1 MSFES
6 LRTVLAQNHFA
17 AKPAIAATAMVSAAV
32 ALMKEH
38 NVDAV
43 VAMNDDRVAG
53 VFTAHDVLTRVI
65 AGARDT
71 ATTRIVD
78 ALPEEPPRVDA
89 DTSIGQTL
97 LLMDERRCDHIAVAD
112 RGRVLG
118 VLSRSD
124 LSAWMIR
131 NQQEQLDSAIRAVKF
146 MGLSNRRG

>member
-6 LRTVLAQNHFA
+6 LRTVLAENHIT
-17 AKPAIAATAMVSAAV
+17 AKPAIAATAPVSAAV

-38 NVDAV
+38 AVDAV
-43 VAMNDDRVAG
+43 VAMNDDRFAG

-65 AGARDT
+65 GNARDT
-71 ATTRIVD
+71 ASTRIVD
-78 ALPEEPPRVDA
+78 ALSDESPRVDI

-97 LLMDERRCDHIAVAD
+97 MLMNERRCDHAAVID
-112 RGRVLG
+112 RGRLLG